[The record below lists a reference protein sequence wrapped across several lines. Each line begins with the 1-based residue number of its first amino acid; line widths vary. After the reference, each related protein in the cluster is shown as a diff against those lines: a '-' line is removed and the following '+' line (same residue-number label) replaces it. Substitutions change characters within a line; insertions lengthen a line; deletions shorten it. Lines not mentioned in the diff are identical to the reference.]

1 MGFLQFTQTTRFLF
15 SNQNELSRLQPVS
28 VPNIGC
34 YTVFGLTRNVVVVIA
49 AVKRS
54 STLYSVRIVV
64 TSCTKNEL
72 IALALSCK
80 WLVYESVFNYYR
92 YYRCD
97 RTIFFSYANNTC
109 VANFI
114 QPARLRVPRPR
125 SSALRRRPVLP
136 AGNEVANHI
145 NHVRCQKCWILL
157 CTPVAGEEG
166 STVVRYATS
175 RIAYISCVLNGS
187 VVYAGEKKYPRV
199 SIADYWLKD
208 SGVQRQCVCFFFI
221 FIITRLNPSK
231 EKN

>member
-114 QPARLRVPRPR
+114 HRHDCACLVLGPPLSAGGRFCPR
-125 SSALRRRPVLP
+125 
-136 AGNEVANHI
+136 ET
-145 NHVRCQKCWILL
+145 K
-157 CTPVAGEEG
+157 
-166 STVVRYATS
+166 S
-175 RIAYISCVLNGS
+175 RIT
-187 VVYAGEKKYPRV
+187 
-199 SIADYWLKD
+199 SIT
-208 SGVQRQCVCFFFI
+208 SGVKNVEFYFVHPSPAKKGRLLYGTQRHASRTYHVY
-221 FIITRLNPSK
+221 
-231 EKN
+231 